1 MAPNP
6 ANGRKVFFLY
16 PNALVKEM
24 IKDFIRHEYEVYA
37 VDDHISVKSLLKKYQ
52 NTILFINIEERLKE
66 AEWDAYIKGILSDP
80 DSKGTGI
87 GVFTYFDRSK
97 ALTEKYLLELGVSC
111 GFIRLKTD
119 IKLCKEI
126 ILKTLEANEAKGKRR
141 FVRGICN
148 PRVDT
153 FNLFV
158 GGSRYNGRL
167 LDVSIAGFAGAFN
180 EAPPK
185 VEAGQVLTDI
195 QIVLRGGRFSLDGQ
209 IIRIDRRK
217 NDSDLFIILF
227 KPDKMIPDIRN
238 RIHDFI
244 TTCLQSSIEQELR
257 H

>member
-1 MAPNP
+1 MSPNP

-24 IKDFIRHEYEVYA
+24 IKDFIRHEFEVYS
-37 VDDHISVKSLLKKYQ
+37 VDNHIGLKSLLKKYQ

-66 AEWDAYIKGILSDP
+66 DEWEAYIKSILSDP

-97 ALTEKYLLELGVSC
+97 ALTEKYLLELGVNC

-119 IKLCKEI
+119 IKKCKDI
-126 ILKTLEANEAKGKRR
+126 ILKTLEANEARGKRL
-141 FVRGICN
+141 FIRGICN

-153 FNLFV
+153 FNLFFN
-158 GGSRYNGRL
+158 GSRYNGRL
-167 LDVSIAGFAGAFN
+167 LDVSIAGFAGQFT

-185 VEAGQVLTDI
+185 VEAGQLLRDI

-217 NDSDLFIILF
+217 NDSDLFIVLF
-227 KPDKMIPDIRN
+227 KPDKMTPDIRN

-244 TTCLQSSIEQELR
+244 TMCLQNAAEQELQR
-257 H
+257 